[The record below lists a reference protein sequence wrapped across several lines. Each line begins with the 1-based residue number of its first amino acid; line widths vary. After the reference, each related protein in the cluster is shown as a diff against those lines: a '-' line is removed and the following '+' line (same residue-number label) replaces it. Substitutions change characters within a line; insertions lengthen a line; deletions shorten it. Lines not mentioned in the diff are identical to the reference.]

1 MKCYAT
7 IEKYMNTRNTGRV
20 KRPQAVDKDKK
31 GSHKPEHGYGRI
43 AKLWMFFF
51 FKIPF
56 NFILGFLTDRGTSK
70 PRMLKDTVF
79 KFRCHLINSPK
90 KLCDASSSR
99 KRGEIT
105 YSWWEKHGH
114 LLTCYHKL
122 FISTSAMQRKMR
134 VLERMQI
141 QCQMGGS
148 KEQWNI
154 AC

>member
-1 MKCYAT
+1 MLCNHWKIHEYQ
-7 IEKYMNTRNTGRV
+7 ITGRV

-31 GSHKPEHGYGRI
+31 GSHKPENGYGRI

-114 LLTCYHKL
+114 LLRCYHKL

-148 KEQWNI
+148 KEQWKL